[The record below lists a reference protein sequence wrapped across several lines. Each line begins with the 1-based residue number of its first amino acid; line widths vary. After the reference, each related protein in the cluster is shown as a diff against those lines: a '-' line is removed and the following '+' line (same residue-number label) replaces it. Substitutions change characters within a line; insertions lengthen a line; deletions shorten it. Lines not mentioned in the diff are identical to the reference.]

1 MPIVKDYMT
10 LFVTNP
16 ENRPTISNTRS
27 RTKKA
32 EVIVIS
38 SWIKVAFFTT
48 IAATI
53 LVDKICRRILKLS
66 TASLVAQ
73 VYILDSVEA
82 LKPPWEKVNP
92 LFHKSQC
99 YRRLDHMQIHFALD
113 HDEYRC
119 SKSVQ
124 S

>member
-16 ENRPTISNTRS
+16 ENRPIISNTRS

-32 EVIVIS
+32 KVIVIS
-38 SWIKVAFFTT
+38 SWIKVAFVMT

-66 TASLVAQ
+66 TTSLVAQ
-73 VYILDSVEA
+73 VYILNSVEA
-82 LKPPWEKVNP
+82 LKPP
-92 LFHKSQC
+92 
-99 YRRLDHMQIHFALD
+99 
-113 HDEYRC
+113 
-119 SKSVQ
+119 
-124 S
+124 